1 MNDESLSLKTEMLRL
16 TEQIKLYEKKTLL
29 IPNIFSNKAVL
40 QRHRWSGTNKNPVT
54 LLKNGNYILCRDNLF
69 K

>member
-16 TEQIKLYEKKTLL
+16 TEQMKLYEKKTLL

-40 QRHRWSGTNKNPVT
+40 QRHRLSGTNKNPVT
-54 LLKNGNYILCRDNLF
+54 LSKKWKLHLI
-69 K
+69 

>member
-29 IPNIFSNKAVL
+29 IPNNFFSNKAVL
-40 QRHRWSGTNKNPVT
+40 QRHRLSGTNKNPVT
-54 LLKNGNYILCRDNLF
+54 LSKKWKLHLM
-69 K
+69 

>member
-1 MNDESLSLKTEMLRL
+1 MNYESLSLKIEMLRL

-40 QRHRWSGTNKNPVT
+40 QRHRLRGTNKNPVYQ
-54 LLKNGNYILCRDNLF
+54 KNGNYILCRKNLF